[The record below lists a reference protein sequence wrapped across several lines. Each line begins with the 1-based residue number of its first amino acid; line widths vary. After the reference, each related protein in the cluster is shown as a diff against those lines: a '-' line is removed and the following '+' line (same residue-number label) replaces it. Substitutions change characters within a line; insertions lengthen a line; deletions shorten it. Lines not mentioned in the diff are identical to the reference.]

1 MGILVTPTMDMSNF
15 DTTVPHQSE
24 SNHALLRAAP
34 STGGSAS
41 TVRCWMQQTGI
52 TPITDLFNQ
61 TMHLHEYQERDC
73 LLFLYNNNFHKH
85 QVNNTKGLHLIL
97 YPVNMNVY

>member
-61 TMHLHEYQERDC
+61 TTGMHLHEYQERDSF
-73 LLFLYNNNFHKH
+73 LFCTIIIFTNIK
-85 QVNNTKGLHLIL
+85 
-97 YPVNMNVY
+97 

>member
-1 MGILVTPTMDMSNF
+1 MTLNHGIPWEKRPVLERWNPKEMGILVTPTMDMSNF

-41 TVRCWMQQTGI
+41 TVRCRMRQTGI

-61 TMHLHEYQERDC
+61 TTGMHLH
-73 LLFLYNNNFHKH
+73 
-85 QVNNTKGLHLIL
+85 
-97 YPVNMNVY
+97 

>member
-41 TVRCWMQQTGI
+41 TVRCRMRQTGI
-52 TPITDLFNQ
+52 TAITDLFNQ
-61 TMHLHEYQERDC
+61 TMHLDEYQERDC
-73 LLFLYNNNFHKH
+73 LLFCTIIIFTNIK
-85 QVNNTKGLHLIL
+85 
-97 YPVNMNVY
+97 

>member
-52 TPITDLFNQ
+52 TPITDLLNIKR
-61 TMHLHEYQERDC
+61 E
-73 LLFLYNNNFHKH
+73 
-85 QVNNTKGLHLIL
+85 I
-97 YPVNMNVY
+97 VYFFCTIIIFTNIK

>member
-41 TVRCWMQQTGI
+41 TVRCRMRQTGI
-52 TPITDLFNQ
+52 TAITDLFNQ
-61 TMHLHEYQERDC
+61 TMHLHG
-73 LLFLYNNNFHKH
+73 LFTYNNNFHKH